1 MQKYTFS
8 NWGGESF
15 ALNGAFASERE
26 ENEMANVEL
35 QKQLR
40 KELQLYIE
48 MQEKLMQELERDS
61 NVMSSDK
68 EEYKKEMNY
77 RVRWH
82 KQMMQIKN

>member
-1 MQKYTFS
+1 
-8 NWGGESF
+8 
-15 ALNGAFASERE
+15 
-26 ENEMANVEL
+26 MANVEL

-40 KELQLYIE
+40 KELQFYIE
-48 MQEKLMQELERDS
+48 RQEKLIQELERDS

>member
-1 MQKYTFS
+1 
-8 NWGGESF
+8 
-15 ALNGAFASERE
+15 
-26 ENEMANVEL
+26 MANVEL

-77 RVRWH
+77 RVHWH
-82 KQMMQIKN
+82 KKMMQIKN

>member
-1 MQKYTFS
+1 
-8 NWGGESF
+8 
-15 ALNGAFASERE
+15 
-26 ENEMANVEL
+26 MANVEL

-77 RVRWH
+77 RLKWY
-82 KQMMQIKN
+82 KQVLDI

>member
-8 NWGGESF
+8 NWGGENF
-15 ALNGAFASERE
+15 TLTGAFASERE

-40 KELQLYIE
+40 KELQFYIE
-48 MQEKLMQELERDS
+48 RQEKLIQELERDS

-77 RVRWH
+77 RLKWY
-82 KQMMQIKN
+82 KQVLDI